1 VIKSYATRWRIED
14 FHKTWKSGYCGVE
27 DTQLRSAEAS
37 KTWATLL
44 ATVAARIERLKHL
57 ARTEPE
63 TPASVELT
71 KVEVEA
77 LKLLKLR
84 QKSRVE
90 VIPDG
95 TPSIAMAVRWLAD
108 LGGYS
113 GNSNAG
119 PPGSIVIGRGMTKL
133 ATAVEILEAIHE
145 SRKMR

>member
-1 VIKSYATRWRIED
+1 M
-14 FHKTWKSGYCGVE
+14 
-27 DTQLRSAEAS
+27 QLRSAAAS

-57 ARTEPE
+57 ARNEPE
-63 TPASVELT
+63 TPASVELS
-71 KVEVEA
+71 KVEIEA

-95 TPSIAMAVRWLAD
+95 MPSIAMAVRWLAD

-119 PPGSIVIGRGMTKL
+119 PPGSTVIGRGVAKL